1 MYLEF
6 LITYSINIIFSFK
19 LLEGGLLKVG
29 ISYIGWLGLIIL
41 GGAVF
46 YQMFGLDNA
55 FDPMLAEK
63 VEFNVKKPE
72 TNGH

>member
-1 MYLEF
+1 M
-6 LITYSINIIFSFK
+6 
-19 LLEGGLLKVG
+19 G
-29 ISYIGWLGLIIL
+29 ISYVGWLGLIIL
-41 GGAVF
+41 GGIVF

-63 VEFNVKKPE
+63 VDFDVKKPE